1 MPNTPEII
9 VIGSGIGGLVAGA
22 LLASY
27 GQRVLVLE
35 SHGIPGGAAHSFVRQ
50 GFHFDS
56 GPSFYCGLED
66 PDSVNPLRQVLAQLG
81 EEIPATAYDPLGI
94 YHFPEI
100 ALPIFGSSQAYL
112 QAIAN
117 ISPQGAKEM
126 AALEQAL
133 LPLYEALRLVP
144 NLLLREDWQLFP
156 LLLTQAPGA
165 LLRILPQLSKL
176 RQSAGQIMDRTV
188 QDPFVRRLFDL
199 ECFLLSG
206 LKAHDTV
213 APEMAFMFGER
224 SRSVIDYP
232 LGGGGVGDFYVPTCW
247 CRWAKPWELEAGVGD
262 LAQENRQAGLAIDDG
277 AEEGAIDHH
286 GKGFG
291 YLDGGAGGDHL
302 NGGGGS
308 GLGAGFVHF

>member
-1 MPNTPEII
+1 MPNQPEVI
-9 VIGSGIGGLVAGA
+9 VVGSGIGGLVSGA

-27 GQRVLVLE
+27 GHRVVVLE

-56 GPSFYCGLED
+56 GLSFYCGLSED
-66 PDSVNPLRQVLAQLG
+66 PDSINPLRQVLAQLG

-100 ALPIFGSSQAYL
+100 ALPIFGNSQAYL

-144 NLLLREDWQLFP
+144 NLLLRGDWQLFP
-156 LLLTQAPGA
+156 LLLAQAPGA
-165 LLRILPQLSKL
+165 LLRLLPQLSKL

-206 LKAHDTV
+206 LKAADTV

-232 LGGGGVGDFYVPTCW
+232 M
-247 CRWAKPWELEAGVGD
+247 
-262 LAQENRQAGLAIDDG
+262 
-277 AEEGAIDHH
+277 
-286 GKGFG
+286 
-291 YLDGGAGGDHL
+291 
-302 NGGGGS
+302 GGS
-308 GLGAGFVHF
+308 GSIIAALVRGLEKFGGELRLNQHVEKIRVENGQAKGVKLRNGETLSATTVISNATVWDTYDRLLGKVC